1 MVVHFNIVFV
11 FLCTFG
17 CGCYF
22 GLWCHLE
29 FLFAALG
36 AVACLRA
43 CVVVVFFRSFLFSC
57 FFSDVFS
64 SGIWSSFAELSGS
77 SLNELSTRL
86 KSAVLWSK
94 ANGTTDA

>member
-11 FLCTFG
+11 FLCHFG

-22 GLWCHLE
+22 GLRCQLR
-29 FLFAALG
+29 FFFAALS

-43 CVVVVFFRSFLFSC
+43 CVVIVFFRSFLFSC

-64 SGIWSSFAELSGS
+64 SGIWSSFAELSGLT
-77 SLNELSTRL
+77 LNELCTSL
-86 KSAVLWSK
+86 KSAVLASK